1 MARRS
6 LIVIALVLLSSA
18 AEAEPL
24 RRLPALVHAHSTF
37 STGDL
42 PLDRLLAD
50 ARSQGLEAVFLSE
63 NYLLRVEYGLWPF
76 RAATRVTREEPSVL
90 SRGVEAYLA
99 EVAEVQKRFPDVM
112 IVPGVEVIP
121 HYYWTGSP
129 LRGDL
134 TNHDLQKNILV
145 FGITDP
151 EALKRLP
158 STGNP
163 YLRRYSARSLVE
175 ALPGL
180 LVVPGLW
187 LIVVRRRRLRRLRAL
202 TVVEHQRRW
211 LLGTPLL
218 VLGLLALVR
227 AFPFTEDP
235 WSPYRP
241 DSELG
246 TSQALIDEVEARG
259 GVTVWSFPEA
269 RDSSESSFL
278 GLTVRVRTDPY
289 LDDLVRTF
297 RYTAFGAVYED
308 TTRVATPGGMWDYI
322 LGKYLSGER
331 SRAPWVVGESGF
343 HGFLGGK
350 RFGGIQTVFLVSEK
364 SEAAV
369 LSSFSAGRMYALSRT
384 PAYAFT
390 LRQFAARQGNQEAGS
405 GETLQAKASEP
416 LEIRVGVDAS
426 DGGEYPVRALLVR
439 NGQIVQVWRGKTPLR
454 VVHRE
459 PAGEMP
465 AYYRLEVGGPEPHRI
480 LSNPVFVR
488 PRSAP

>member
-99 EVAEVQKRFPDVM
+99 EVAEVRKRFPDVM

-121 HYYWTGSP
+121 HYYWTGSL

-187 LIVVRRRRLRRLRAL
+187 LIVVRRRRLRRLGKF

-211 LLGTPLL
+211 LAGGILC
-218 VLGLLALVR
+218 VLGVLALAR

-241 DSELG
+241 DPELAAH
-246 TSQALIDEVEARG
+246 QALIDDVESRG
-259 GVTVWSFPEA
+259 GVSMWSFPEA
-269 RDSSESSFL
+269 RDFSEVSFL
-278 GLTVRVRTDPY
+278 GLRARVETDPY
-289 LDDLVRTF
+289 PDDLARTF
-297 RYTAFGAVYED
+297 RYTAFGAVYEE
-308 TTRVATPGGMWDYI
+308 TTRLVTPGGLWDFV
-322 LGKYLSGER
+322 LGKHLSGER
-331 SRAPWVVGESGF
+331 SRPPWALGESGF
-343 HGFLGGK
+343 HGYLGDK
-350 RFGGIQTVFLVSEK
+350 RLGTVQTVFLVREK
-364 SEAAV
+364 TESALLE
-369 LSSFSAGRMYALSRT
+369 SFRAGRMYALSRS
-384 PAYAFT
+384 PAYGLT
-390 LRQFAARQGNQEAGS
+390 LESFSVRRGDAEAVS
-405 GETLQAKASEP
+405 GETLRASGNDP
-416 LEIRVGVDAS
+416 LEVRVKVSAS
-426 DGGEYPVRALLVR
+426 DGGEYPIKALLVR
-439 NGQIVQVWRGKTPLR
+439 NGAVVRMWAGKTPLD

-459 PAGEMP
+459 SFAGAP
-465 AYYRLEVGGPEPHRI
+465 SYYRLEVRGPGPHQL
-480 LSNPVFVR
+480 LSNPIFVR
-488 PRSAP
+488 QR

>member
-1 MARRS
+1 VARR
-6 LIVIALVLLSSA
+6 LLVLLGLLVVPVTA
-18 AEAEPL
+18 RAEAL
-24 RRLPALVHAHSTF
+24 RPLPAVLHVHSTF

-42 PLDRLLAD
+42 PMDRLVME
-50 ARSQGLEAVFLSE
+50 ARARGLEAVLLTE

-76 RAATRVTREEPSVL
+76 RAATRFTREEPSVL
-90 SRGVEAYLA
+90 SRGIEAYLVQ
-99 EVAEVQKRFPDVM
+99 VAEVRRRFPEM
-112 IVPGVEVIP
+112 LIVPGVEVIP
-121 HYYWTGSP
+121 HYHWTGSP
-129 LRGDL
+129 LTGDL
-134 TNHDLQKNILV
+134 TVHDLQKNLLV

-151 EALKRLP
+151 ANLKRLP

-163 YLRRYSARSLVE
+163 YLARRTVGSLVE

-180 LVVPGLW
+180 LVLPGLW

-241 DSELG
+241 DSDLA
-246 TSQALIDEVEARG
+246 TYQSLIDEVEASG
-259 GVTVWSFPEA
+259 GVSVWSFPEA
-269 RDSSESSFL
+269 RDSSESSVL

-297 RYTAFGAVYED
+297 RYTGFGAVYED
-308 TTRVATPGGMWDYI
+308 TTRVATPGATWDYL

-331 SRAPWVVGESGF
+331 TRPPWAVGESGF
-343 HGFLGGK
+343 HGFLGK
-350 RFGGIQTVFLVSEK
+350 RFGGIQTVFLVTGK
-364 SEAAV
+364 SEAA
-369 LSSFSAGRMYALSRT
+369 LLESFRAGRMYALSRT
-384 PAYAFT
+384 PAYALALQSFSV
-390 LRQFAARQGNQEAGS
+390 RQGDAEARS
-405 GETLQAKASEP
+405 GETLQAKASDP

-426 DGGEYPVRALLVR
+426 DGGEYPVRTLLVR
-439 NGQIVQVWRGKTPLR
+439 NGQVIQVWMGKTPLR

-459 PAGEMP
+459 PAGSAP
-465 AYYRLEVGGPEPHRI
+465 AYYRLEVRGTPPHQI
-480 LSNPVFVR
+480 LTNPIFVKPR
-488 PRSAP
+488 PAP

>member
-1 MARRS
+1 VARRS
-6 LIVIALVLLSSA
+6 LIPIALVLLSSA

-24 RRLPALVHAHSTF
+24 RPLPALVHAHSTF

-42 PLDRLLAD
+42 PLDRLLTD
-50 ARSQGLEAVFLSE
+50 ARSQGLEAVLLSE
-63 NYLLRVEYGLWPF
+63 NYLLRMEYGLWPF

-99 EVAEVQKRFPDVM
+99 QVSEARRRFPEMVV
-112 IVPGVEVIP
+112 VPGVEVVP

-129 LRGDL
+129 FSGDL
-134 TNHDLQKNILV
+134 TNHDLQKNVLV

-151 EALKRLP
+151 ETLKRLP

-187 LIVVRRRRLRRLRAL
+187 LIAVRRRRVRRLGKF

-211 LLGTPLL
+211 LAGGILC
-218 VLGLLALVR
+218 VLGVLALAR

-235 WSPYRP
+235 WDPYRP
-241 DSELG
+241 DPELAAY
-246 TSQALIDEVEARG
+246 QALIDQVESLG

-269 RDSSESSFL
+269 GDASEHGFV

-289 LDDLVRTF
+289 PDDLVRTF
-297 RYTAFGAVYED
+297 RYTAFGAVYEQP
-308 TTRVATPGGMWDYI
+308 TRVATPGGTWDYL

-331 SRAPWVVGESGF
+331 SRPPWTVGESGF
-343 HGFLGGK
+343 HGYNGGK
-350 RFGGIQTVFLVSEK
+350 RLGMVQTVFLVREK
-364 SEAAV
+364 TESALLE
-369 LSSFSAGRMYALSRT
+369 SFRAGRMYALGRT
-384 PAYAFT
+384 RAYGLALGEFSV
-390 LRQFAARQGNQEAGS
+390 RQGALEAVS
-405 GETLQAKASEP
+405 GETLGASREQP
-416 LEIRVGVDAS
+416 LEVRVRVTALDS
-426 DGGEYPVRALLVR
+426 GEYPIKAILVR
-439 NGQIVQVWRGKTPLR
+439 NGAVVQMWAAKTPLD

-459 PAGEMP
+459 AFDGAPS
-465 AYYRLEVGGPEPHRI
+465 YYRLDVRGPAPHQ
-480 LSNPVFVR
+480 LLTNPIFVR
-488 PRSAP
+488 QR